1 MQTAENLT
9 IDQIREEL
17 PLLKI
22 TYMNEDPAPQCDD
35 EAVTQCDD
43 EAVTQPGFYY
53 YFGFA
58 GCLPDS
64 DLFGPFESELLAA
77 QNAFDIHAN

>member
-22 TYMNEDPAPQCDD
+22 TYMNEDPAP
-35 EAVTQCDD
+35 QCDD